1 MRMPSTVRRTGIA
14 TVATSLVIG
23 GSVLGAGS
31 ASAEAKFDLSRISGA
46 NRYETAAKVADTF
59 GQAKTVI
66 LVSGES
72 GRYPDALTANYL
84 AGIKDAPVLLTR
96 QDQTPTEVKAA
107 IKKAGAENIII
118 VGGTA
123 AVSQAQ
129 QDDLD
134 GTYNVSRVA
143 GDDRYATAARVIAEG
158 DEASGDTALLATG
171 LNFADALGG
180 GPVAYAEDMPLA
192 ITKTNDVPDNVIDEL
207 KKAGITKVLILGGE
221 DVVSKDVV
229 TELESKG
236 ITVKDR
242 FAGAD
247 RAETSAKLAAYAIK
261 NYGFSATAVN
271 VASGYV
277 QGDGA
282 DALGGAALTGK
293 QKRALLI
300 TKSRDAAG
308 DGVLKFLADNSKTLT
323 EGTIF
328 GGESALSSSVEY
340 AMEKAVIGSGAQNT
354 RTHELYNDV
363 QSAIDEATKGD
374 TINVFG
380 PDNAGFT
387 VKADGIT
394 VTGDP
399 NAAVTSAIVVQG
411 ADDVTISGL
420 HITPSSVGGQV
431 AGIYL
436 NDAKNATI
444 KDNTVIGSNQGAA
457 SGAGAINE
465 TGGAAEIA
473 KFTGNV
479 FRDLQQGVFA
489 NPSAEFTID
498 GNEFRNNT
506 AGSANDAASVITNN
520 TFVNNDEGVG
530 LGVKGS
536 TVTGNSF
543 ANNVPDHVGDYTA
556 DGAYDLEKMITENT
570 FDEAVVVSDD
580 GKFIKDKN

>member
-1 MRMPSTVRRTGIA
+1 MA
-14 TVATSLVIG
+14 TTLVIG
-23 GSVLGAGS
+23 GSIAGAGS
-31 ASAEAKFDLSRISGA
+31 ASAEAKFDLTRLSGA
-46 NRYETAAKVADTF
+46 NRYETAAKTADAF
-59 GQAKTVI
+59 GAAKTVI
-66 LVSGES
+66 LVSGEA

-96 QDQTPTEVKAA
+96 KDQTPTEIKAA
-107 IKKAGAENIII
+107 IKNAGAENVII
-118 VGGTA
+118 VGGTS

-134 GTYNVSRVA
+134 GTYNVSRIA
-143 GDDRYATAARVIAEG
+143 GDDRYATAAAVIAEG

-180 GPVAYAEDMPLA
+180 GPVAFAEDMPLA
-192 ITKTNDVPDNVIDEL
+192 ITRTNDVPNNVVDEL

-221 DVVSKDVV
+221 DVVSKTVV
-229 TELESKG
+229 AELQENG
-236 ITVKDR
+236 ITVTER
-242 FAGAD
+242 FAGVD
-247 RAETSAKLAAYAIK
+247 RAETSALLAKYATEK
-261 NYGFSATAVN
+261 FGFSKTAVN

-293 QKRALLI
+293 QERALLI
-300 TKSRDAAG
+300 TRSRDAAG
-308 DGVLKFLADNSKTLT
+308 DGVLKFLADNAKTLT

-328 GGESALSSSVEY
+328 GGEAALSSSVEY

-354 RTHELYNDV
+354 KTGEMYGDV
-363 QSAIDEATKGD
+363 QSAIDEAAKGE
-374 TINVFG
+374 TVNVFG

-387 VKADGIT
+387 VKTDGIT
-394 VTGDP
+394 ITGDP
-399 NAAVTSAIVVQG
+399 KAAVTSGILVQG

-420 HITPSSVGGQV
+420 TITPSSIGGSV

-444 KDNTVIGSNQGAA
+444 KDNTVLGSGLGAA
-457 SGAGAINE
+457 SGAGVINE
-465 TGGAAEIA
+465 TGGAAEVA

-479 FRDLQQGVFA
+479 FRDLQQGIFA
-489 NPSAEFTID
+489 NPTADFTID
-498 GNEFRNNT
+498 NNEFRNNT
-506 AGSANDAASVITNN
+506 AGSANDAASTITNN
-520 TFVNNDEGVG
+520 KFVNNDEGVG
-530 LGVKGS
+530 LGAKGS

-556 DGAYDLEKMITENT
+556 DKAYDLEKMITENT
-570 FDEAVVVSDD
+570 FDEPVVVSKDD
-580 GKFIKDKN
+580 MFIQDKS

>member
-1 MRMPSTVRRTGIA
+1 MPSTVRRTGLAAMA
-14 TVATSLVIG
+14 TTLVLG
-23 GSVLGAGS
+23 GSVVGAGS
-31 ASAEAKFDLSRISGA
+31 ASAEAKFDLNRIQGA
-46 NRYETAAKVADTF
+46 NRYETAAKTADAF
-59 GQAKTVI
+59 GAAKTVI
-66 LVSGES
+66 LVSGEA

-84 AGIKDAPVLLTR
+84 AGIKGAPVLLTR
-96 QDQTPTEVKAA
+96 KDQTPTEIKAA

-118 VGGTA
+118 VGGTS

-143 GDDRYATAARVIAEG
+143 GDDRYATAAQVIAEG

-192 ITKTNDVPDNVIDEL
+192 ITRTNDVPDNVVDEL

-229 TELESKG
+229 AELEKNG
-236 ITVKDR
+236 ITVTQR
-242 FAGAD
+242 FAGVD
-247 RAETSAKLAAYAIK
+247 RAETSALLAKYATEK
-261 NYGFSATAVN
+261 FGFSKTAVN

-293 QKRALLI
+293 QERALLI
-300 TKSRDAAG
+300 TRSRDAAG
-308 DGVLKFLADNSKTLT
+308 DGVLKFLSDNAKTLT

-328 GGESALSSSVEY
+328 GGDAALASSVEY

-354 RTHELYNDV
+354 KTGEMYGDV
-363 QSAIDEATKGD
+363 QSAIDEAAKGD
-374 TINVFG
+374 TVNVFG

-387 VKADGIT
+387 VKTDGIT
-394 VTGDP
+394 ITGDP
-399 NAAVTSAIVVQG
+399 GAAVKSAIVIQG
-411 ADDVTISGL
+411 ADDVTVSGL
-420 HITPSSVGGQV
+420 NITPSSVGGSV

-444 KDNTVIGSNQGAA
+444 KDNNVVGSNQGAA
-457 SGAGAINE
+457 SGAGVINE

-489 NPSAEFTID
+489 NPTAEFTID
-498 GNEFRNNT
+498 NNEFRNNT

-520 TFVNNDEGVG
+520 KFVNNDEGVG

-556 DGAYDLEKMITENT
+556 DSGYDLEKMITENT
-570 FDEAVVVSDD
+570 FDEPVVVSDD
-580 GKFIKDKN
+580 GKFIKDKS